1 MSFDRESH
9 SKRKEA
15 AHKTLLKNLQVF
27 QEKIENLADSA
38 LIKDEAYRQLSNDNA
53 EMYRQM
59 KQMIDVVS
67 ILPTIFQRTILNSE
81 QVQRWVNPAPKNIS
95 QGRQKKMNSGN
106 CLLCNCGQWIHKY
119 HMNEHLKRNCHSENL
134 LKLDLEKK
142 SNLRKRNLNEL
153 LTLNSHLVA
162 LQYHRGHFKYAPK
175 GENYPPVYCLQ
186 MAMKRLYI
194 RRLGQRR
201 E

>member
-1 MSFDRESH
+1 MSFDRASH

-38 LIKDEAYRQLSNDNA
+38 LIKDEAYRQLSNENA
-53 EMYRQM
+53 EMYWQM

-95 QGRQKKMNSGN
+95 QSRQKKMNSGN

-119 HMNEHLKRNCHSENL
+119 HMKDHLKRNCHSENL

-162 LQYHRGHFKYAPK
+162 LQYHREHFKYAPK

>member
-1 MSFDRESH
+1 MSFDRASH

-95 QGRQKKMNSGN
+95 QGRQKKMNSGI
-106 CLLCNCGQWIHKY
+106 CLLC
-119 HMNEHLKRNCHSENL
+119 
-134 LKLDLEKK
+134 
-142 SNLRKRNLNEL
+142 LNEL

-175 GENYPPVYCLQ
+175 GEKYPPMYCLQ
-186 MAMKRLYI
+186 MALKRLYI

>member
-1 MSFDRESH
+1 MSFDRASH

-15 AHKTLLKNLQVF
+15 AHKTLLRNLQVF
-27 QEKIENLADSA
+27 QEKIEKLADSD

-67 ILPTIFQRTILNSE
+67 TLPTLFQQTILNSE
-81 QVQRWVNPAPKNIS
+81 QVHRWVNPAPKNIS
-95 QGRQKKMNSGN
+95 QSRQKKMNSGK

-119 HMNEHLKRNCHSENL
+119 
-134 LKLDLEKK
+134 
-142 SNLRKRNLNEL
+142 
-153 LTLNSHLVA
+153 
-162 LQYHRGHFKYAPK
+162 APK
-175 GENYPPVYCLQ
+175 GEKYPPMYCLQ
-186 MAMKRLYI
+186 MALKRLYI